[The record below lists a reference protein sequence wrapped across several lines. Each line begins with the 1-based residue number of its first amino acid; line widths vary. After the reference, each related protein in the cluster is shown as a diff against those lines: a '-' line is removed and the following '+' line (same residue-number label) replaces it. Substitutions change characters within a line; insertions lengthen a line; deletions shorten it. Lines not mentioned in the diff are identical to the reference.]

1 MYMNNGM
8 YNAGIGMDVYGQS
21 MQTQNPY
28 GGNMMGMMNTQMQ
41 PQQQMVVHQNVPMR
55 PPVDPRTFETPT
67 ITMNSETTHSPRF
80 TVTSDNTVSNP
91 ITVDNMSDAEVEKK
105 KKKKRTSSSEKVEG
119 GNLPIIR
126 ADEKP
131 ESVKGDVVESP
142 TIYTYQETNNLLH
155 ETLGQI
161 DAVNAELVQEFNA
174 VRHNRTMKNKYSTL
188 NALSENIGAMLSNRI
203 STIKEINNCIS
214 KANDM
219 DYKKYKDIQ
228 AAQASMSDDK
238 YIADLYKAF
247 IQNPQ
252 SQAPTYQT
260 PLLDQSI
267 VGSSIIR
274 ANIPVGAL
282 GDTGGVIDEGYLN
295 YVSNLTPEQNLM
307 RYENNPNIK
316 QVVVYD
322 ASTGNKFFQM
332 MDMSTGEAIPNVPV
346 YDDLI
351 MQDTTLDLANGVAK
365 NLNLRESFPIVQ
377 INNNVTSQY

>member
-1 MYMNNGM
+1 MYNGM
-8 YNAGIGMDVYGQS
+8 YNAGIGMDVYNQP

-28 GGNMMGMMNTQMQ
+28 VSGTLGMTVQQ
-41 PQQQMVVHQNVPMR
+41 PQMVVHQNVPMK

-67 ITMNSETTHSPRF
+67 ITMNSDNTYSPRF
-80 TVTSDNTVSNP
+80 TVTNDNSASNP

-105 KKKKRTSSSEKVEG
+105 KKKRSNSTKTESS
-119 GNLPIIR
+119 NLPVIR
-126 ADEKP
+126 ATEEKP
-131 ESVKGDVVESP
+131 ELVPGEIIDS
-142 TIYTYQETNNLLH
+142 TIFTYQETNNLLH

-174 VRHNRTMKNKYSTL
+174 IRHNRTMKNKYATL
-188 NALSENIGAMLSNRI
+188 NALSENIGAMISNRI

-214 KANDM
+214 KSNDM
-219 DYKKYKDIQ
+219 DYKKYKDAQ
-228 AAQASMSDDK
+228 AAQSAMTDDK

-247 IQNPQ
+247 IQNPA

-260 PLLDQSI
+260 PSLDQSI

-274 ANIPVGAL
+274 ANIPSGAI
-282 GDTGGVIDEGYLN
+282 GDNGGIIDEGYLN

-332 MDMSTGEAIPNVPV
+332 MDMSTGEVIPNVPV

-351 MQDTTLDLANGVAK
+351 MQDTTLDVANGIAK
-365 NLNLRESFPIVQ
+365 NLNLRESFPIIQ

>member
-8 YNAGIGMDVYGQS
+8 YNAGIGMDVYGQP

-28 GGNMMGMMNTQMQ
+28 GGMMDMQNMQMQ
-41 PQQQMVVHQNVPMR
+41 PQQQMMVHQNVPMR

-80 TVTSDNTVSNP
+80 TVTNDNTASNP
-91 ITVDNMSDAEVEKK
+91 ITVDNMSDAEVEK

-131 ESVKGDVVESP
+131 ESVKGEVVESP
-142 TIYTYQETNNLLH
+142 TIYTYQETNSLLH

-174 VRHNRTMKNKYSTL
+174 VRHNRTMKNKYATL

-203 STIKEINNCIS
+203 SAIKEINNCIS

-228 AAQASMSDDK
+228 AAQATMSDDK

-252 SQAPTYQT
+252 SQAPSYQM
-260 PLLDQSI
+260 PSLDQSI

-282 GDTGGVIDEGYLN
+282 GDTGGIIDEGYLN

-332 MDMSTGEAIPNVPV
+332 MDMSTGEVIPNVPV

-351 MQDTTLDLANGVAK
+351 MQDTTLDLANGIAK

>member
-1 MYMNNGM
+1 MQYMNGM
-8 YNAGIGMDVYGQS
+8 YNSNPMYNSGIAMDVYGLP

-28 GGNMMGMMNTQMQ
+28 GVQGQ
-41 PQQQMVVHQNVPMR
+41 PQQMVQNAPMR
-55 PPVDPRTFETPT
+55 PKVDPRTFETPT
-67 ITMNSETTHSPRF
+67 ITKNWDNTHSPKF

-91 ITVDNMSDAEVEKK
+91 ITVDNLSDAEVEKK
-105 KKKKRTSSSEKVEG
+105 KRKRNGTEASKEKIKSE
-119 GNLPIIR
+119 NLPIIR
-126 ADEKP
+126 AEEKP
-131 ESVKGDVVESP
+131 EAVNGEVVDS
-142 TIYTYQETNNLLH
+142 TIFTYQETNNLLH

-174 VRHNRTMKNKYSTL
+174 VRHNRTMKNKYNTL
-188 NALSENIGAMLSNRI
+188 NALSENIGAMISNRI
-203 STIKEINNCIS
+203 ATIKEINNCITKS
-214 KANDM
+214 NDM
-219 DYKKYKDIQ
+219 DYRKYKDIQ
-228 AAQASMSDDK
+228 AAQATMSDDK

-252 SQAPTYQT
+252 NQAPTYQM
-260 PLLDQSI
+260 PQLDQSI

-274 ANIPVGAL
+274 ANIPNGTL
-282 GDTGGVIDEGYLN
+282 GDNGGVIDEGYLS
-295 YVSNLTPEQNLM
+295 YISNLTPEQNLM

-332 MDMSTGEAIPNVPV
+332 MDMSTMEVVPNVPV
-346 YDDLI
+346 YDNMI
-351 MQDTTLDLANGVAK
+351 MEDTTLDLANGIAK

>member
-1 MYMNNGM
+1 MQYMNNGM
-8 YNAGIGMDVYGQS
+8 YNAGIGMDVYGQP

-28 GGNMMGMMNTQMQ
+28 NGIMGMQMS
-41 PQQQMVVHQNVPMR
+41 PNQQMIVQQNIPTR
-55 PPVDPRTFETPT
+55 PQVDPRTFETPA
-67 ITMNSETTHSPRF
+67 ITMNSETTHSPKF
-80 TVTSDNTVSNP
+80 TVTNDNSLPNP
-91 ITVDNMSDAEVEKK
+91 ITVDNLSDAEVEKK
-105 KKKKRTSSSEKVEG
+105 KKKRSGSRDKKVESS
-119 GNLPIIR
+119 NLPIIR

-131 ESVKGDVVESP
+131 ESVNGEVVDS

-155 ETLGQI
+155 ETLVQI
-161 DAVNAELVQEFNA
+161 DAINAELVQEFNA
-174 VRHNRTMKNKYSTL
+174 VRHNRTMKNKYTTL
-188 NALSENIGAMLSNRI
+188 NDLSENIGSMIGNRI
-203 STIKEINNCIS
+203 ATIKEINNCITKS
-214 KANDM
+214 NDM

-228 AAQASMSDDK
+228 AAQATMSDDK

-252 SQAPTYQT
+252 NQAPTYQM
-260 PLLDQSI
+260 PQLDQSI

-274 ANIPVGAL
+274 ANIPNSVL
-282 GDTGGVIDEGYLN
+282 SDNTGIIDEGYLN

-332 MDMSTGEAIPNVPV
+332 MDMATMEAIPNVPV

-351 MQDTTLDLANGVAK
+351 MQDTTLDLANGIAK
-365 NLNLRESFPIVQ
+365 NLNLRESFPIIQ